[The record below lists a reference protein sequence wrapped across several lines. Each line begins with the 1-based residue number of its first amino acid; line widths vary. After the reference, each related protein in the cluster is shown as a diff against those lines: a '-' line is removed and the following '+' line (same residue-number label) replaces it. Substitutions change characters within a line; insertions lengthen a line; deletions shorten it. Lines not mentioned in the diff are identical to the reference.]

1 MSVLFPI
8 YMQPP
13 NVLIQPAS
21 SGYDLVNLTAFG
33 NWGKIVQ
40 VNSQTLSFNVDN
52 VVFYKQEDICSIIYT
67 KDNNT
72 YSVIDEGKILF
83 KEA

>member
-13 NVLIQPAS
+13 NVLIQPAV
-21 SGYDLVNLTAFG
+21 SGCDLYNLTQFG

-52 VVFYKQEDICSIIYT
+52 VVFYNQQDICSIIYT

-72 YSVIDEGKILF
+72 YTIID
-83 KEA
+83 

>member
-1 MSVLFPI
+1 MALNFPI

-21 SGYDLVNLTAFG
+21 SGYDLYNLTQFG

-52 VVFYKQEDICSIIYT
+52 VVFYNQQDISSIIYT
-67 KDNNT
+67 KDNT
-72 YSVIDEGKILF
+72 KYGIIDEGKILF
-83 KEA
+83 REA